1 MKSFAFYDELADS
14 ILQNF
19 KDIEDLVQSLPSARS
34 VVDSLL
40 HIYPENC
47 RPTIQSLN
55 GCIDKVYRHSTTDT
69 FLHSKSRR
77 TDIWTLSIIPDSFD
91 VHLPIDRKT
100 SSEPWR
106 LIYIHSE
113 YFESLLGIHSSVN
126 DEKLISSVG
135 ALDYLTVKNIR
146 QYQTQR
152 WQYFSYV
159 PLNSEIAERCH
170 KSIGFLDGAYA
181 VIITKPKV
189 SKKEVLKSWTTA
201 LINADILGQKYIAA
215 IGKGIS
221 NRSINI
227 ITDCAYKKVLN
238 ELFSQ
243 KHINITKFR
252 NLQQILKDRDLDRL
266 LELLG
271 QKFRLFAIGN
281 TENLW
286 GIPIEKWKT
295 PGYSPVVAII
305 YLIKDKYIREKYFSI
320 PQNNDSR
327 SAKVFRIFV
336 KGGKNYGLEDHAVT
350 SLIIHE
356 YAVDFAI
363 KITGIMDKNDTL
375 LAKNN
380 EELPHNLVRYV
391 NAKEAKKEKRVL
403 KGAGKLFNCTE
414 LNSKGLDATAC
425 LNNADILV
433 LTSGHYDFKVKD
445 AKAFGGKVV
454 VEASP
459 YAASPK
465 ANEYLIKKGIL
476 FIPYTVVNIGWSY
489 ALRLMIIH
497 GFERTPEYNVK
508 EHIVSG
514 IIGYT
519 LSEMWT
525 LMNRFSHQ
533 NNCDFINLTQERN
546 NLFSQK
552 FANCCSQFHS
562 IFGCA
567 EDNYSCLSPDADK
580 ILNSLSKIQQNR
592 FKPILKGIRDRE
604 GVPYIFAMKNSV
616 FRDLWG
622 RRIQDENSPEQLL
635 EMLELP
641 SRLDRP
647 KRRLAA
653 FLIGHANFSIEEQ
666 NRIIQQFSGKLY
678 GKNPDHE
685 YRIRAEVAKSLGR
698 MGNQL
703 GLKNLIDSLADPT
716 EHDPEVRRWVY
727 WAIQRLNGIQ
737 PIKWR
742 DYVLKAEKNLAKA
755 EKEIQPFECE
765 NDGIDSTVLS
775 TYQKPYHIL
784 AKAQFRSAILYQLSQ
799 DMEKAI
805 KLFNLA
811 IHSFTRSEM
820 TGGQLPF
827 VTQQIIAEIYYEE
840 AILNSDKPAIATNL
854 IKSARQTIL
863 SNSVP
868 AFARNLL
875 QGGHHRDLDRSLEE
889 EFFEVTFVLK
899 NYRIYSLEKFFII
912 EKFPPDMAKH
922 IAIAIDEFL
931 CQKEIRWENHLT
943 LSTPNGLIFSIPDRQ
958 CEGKICQSDLKKLKM
973 IDRAQEIYNSYKTS
987 SLKPVIDM
995 FIEDDLYLKLYLLA
1009 ASEMFYQFPE
1019 IAEQIIRTISERDQH
1034 PIPEDILYAPKL
1046 TSEDLS
1052 EEFANEMA
1060 LFKTKYDL
1068 DVESVLLMNNYL
1080 YNLFDDLGIIC

>member
-1 MKSFAFYDELADS
+1 MKSLEFYDELSDS
-14 ILQNF
+14 VPQHF
-19 KDIEDLVQSLPSARS
+19 KDIEDLIRCLPSAQS
-34 VVDSLL
+34 VIESLL
-40 HIYPENC
+40 HIFPVNY
-47 RPTIQSLN
+47 RPDIQSLT
-55 GCIDKVYRHSTTDT
+55 GYIDKLYRHSTTDA
-69 FLHSKSRR
+69 FVRSKAKH
-77 TDIWTLSIIPDSFD
+77 TEIWTLSIIPDYFNL
-91 VHLPIDRKT
+91 HLPTDRRT
-100 SSEPWR
+100 SSQPWR

-113 YFESLLGIHSSVN
+113 YFESLLGIYSSIN
-126 DEKLISSVG
+126 DEDLISSVG
-135 ALDYLTVKNIR
+135 ALDYLTVKNAR

-152 WQYFSYV
+152 WQHFSYV
-159 PLNSEIAERCH
+159 PLNSEIAELCH

-181 VIITKPKV
+181 VIIARPKV

-201 LINADILGQKYIAA
+201 LINANILGEKYTAA

-238 ELFSQ
+238 ELFTQ

-252 NLQQILKDRDLDRL
+252 HLQQVLKDKDLDTL
-266 LELLG
+266 LETLG
-271 QKFRLFAIGN
+271 RKFKLFAIGN
-281 TENLW
+281 TEKLW

-305 YLIKDKYIREKYFSI
+305 YLIKDKFIREKYFSI
-320 PQNNDSR
+320 PQNNDSQN
-327 SAKVFRIFV
+327 AKIFRIFI
-336 KGGKNYGLEDHAVT
+336 KGGRNYGLEDHAIT

-356 YAVDFAI
+356 YVVDFAI

-375 LAKNN
+375 LANN
-380 EELPHNLVRYV
+380 NDELPHNLIRYV
-391 NAKEAKKEKRVL
+391 NAKEAKKGKRVL
-403 KGAGKLFNCTE
+403 RGAGKLFDCTE
-414 LNSKGLDATAC
+414 LSSIKLDVRNC

-445 AKAFGGKVV
+445 AKAFRGKVV
-454 VEASP
+454 VEAAP

-525 LMNRFSHQ
+525 LMNGFSQQ
-533 NNCDFINLTQERN
+533 NSCDFINLTQKRN
-546 NLFSQK
+546 HLFSQK
-552 FANCCSQFHS
+552 FATCCSQFHS
-562 IFGCA
+562 IFGCM
-567 EDNYSCLSPDADK
+567 EDHCSCLSPDADQ
-580 ILNSLSKIQQNR
+580 ILSSLSRIEQRR
-592 FKPILKGIRDRE
+592 FRPILKGIRDRE

-622 RRIQDENSPEQLL
+622 RRIQGENSPEQLL
-635 EMLELP
+635 KMLELP
-641 SRLDRP
+641 SKLDRP

-653 FLIGHANFSIEEQ
+653 FLIGHANFSIEAQ
-666 NRIIQQFSGKLY
+666 NRIINRFLGKLH

-685 YRIRAEVAKSLGR
+685 YRIRAEIAKSLGR

-703 GLKNLIDSLADPT
+703 GLKNLIDSLTDPT
-716 EHDPEVRRWVY
+716 EHDSEVRRWVY

-737 PIKWR
+737 QIKWK
-742 DYVLKAEKNLAKA
+742 DFVLKAERNLAKA
-755 EKEIQPFECE
+755 EKEIQPFERE
-765 NDGIDSTVLS
+765 NDGIDTTVLS
-775 TYQKPYHIL
+775 TYQKPYHVL
-784 AKAQFRSAILYQLSQ
+784 AKAQFKTAVLYQLSE

-811 IHSFTRSEM
+811 IRSFTRSEM

-840 AILNSDKPAIATNL
+840 AVLNSDKPAIATNL
-854 IKSARQTIL
+854 ITSARQIIL

-875 QGGHHRDLDRSLEE
+875 QGGHHRDMDRSLED
-889 EFFEVTFVLK
+889 EFFEVALILK

-912 EKFPPDMAKH
+912 ENFPPDMAKH

-931 CQKEIRWENHLT
+931 CQKETGWENHLT
-943 LSTPNGLIFSIPDRQ
+943 SCTQKGSIFSIPDRQ
-958 CEGKICQSDLKKLKM
+958 CEGKICQTDLKNLNM

-1009 ASEMFYQFPE
+1009 ASETFYQFPE

-1046 TSEDLS
+1046 SSEDLS
-1052 EEFANEMA
+1052 VEFLNEVT

-1068 DVESVLLMNNYL
+1068 DIESILLMNNYL
-1080 YNLFDDLGIIC
+1080 YDLFDDLGIIC